1 MNYKLVMFVLS
12 VIGVICFTPLT
23 YWLVSLGGM
32 EMSLIGFFW
41 WITLTALSVLATVIC
56 AVFTIDFLIN
66 DYK

>member
-12 VIGVICFTPLT
+12 VIGVICLTPLT

-56 AVFTIDFLIN
+56 AVFAIDFLIN